1 MKQGDPYVVGT
12 FVDEWGCV
20 FVNVQAGVHGEVKA
34 PALPDWD
41 RVGDVRFPEELLT
54 VDVAAVNVFCRNT
67 DKFVIAGTCPRPFE
81 RLQFYRNSENL
92 YTDLGEDR
100 PEMLAFLKRLHE
112 FYLKELE
119 IWVKTEVD
127 ALMFMDDWGAQ
138 RALLISPAMW
148 RRLFKPLY
156 KDYIDIA
163 HRHGK
168 RIFMHSDG
176 FITPIIGDLVE
187 LGLDALNC
195 QLFTMDIEALG
206 RQFAGKI
213 TFWGEIDRQYLL
225 PSGTPAD
232 IDRAVRRVKDAL
244 WHDGGCIAQCEFGP
258 AAGRRMCIRCTSL
271 GRKSFDDG
279 RPTKDERPR
288 RKTGVV
294 PTPYPCLLI
303 PIKFTRSHH
312 MIGKVPVGIIGC
324 GNISPIY
331 LQAGRVFEILRSR
344 CCCGY
349 HVRSGR
355 RPKLLSLAASR

>member
-1 MKQGDPYVVGT
+1 MTPRDLVKKTLDFRSPERVPRQLWTLPWATNNHGEQLAEIQRRFPDDIVGAPSCLRNPLRKQGDPYVVGT

-20 FVNVQAGVHGEVKA
+20 FVNVQAGVHGEVKE
-34 PALPDWD
+34 PALPTWD

-54 VDVAAVNVFCRNT
+54 VDVAAVNAFCRDT

-119 IWVKTEVD
+119 IWVKTDVD

-156 KDYIDIA
+156 KDFIDIA

-168 RIFMHSDG
+168 AIFMHSDG

-232 IDRAVRRVKDAL
+232 IDKAVRRVKDAL
-244 WHDGGCIAQCEFGP
+244 WRDGGCIAQCEFGP
-258 AAGRRMCIRCTSL
+258 G
-271 GRKSFDDG
+271 G
-279 RPTKDERPR
+279 RPENVYQVYKSWDEI
-288 RKTGVV
+288 V
-294 PTPYPCLLI
+294 
-303 PIKFTRSHH
+303 
-312 MIGKVPVGIIGC
+312 
-324 GNISPIY
+324 
-331 LQAGRVFEILRSR
+331 
-344 CCCGY
+344 
-349 HVRSGR
+349 
-355 RPKLLSLAASR
+355 

>member
-1 MKQGDPYVVGT
+1 MTSRDLVKKTLDFRSAERVPRQLWTLPWATNNHPEQLAEIQRRFPDDIVGAPSCLRNPLRKQGDPYVVGT

-20 FVNVQAGVHGEVKA
+20 FVNVQAGVHGEVKE

-54 VDVAAVNVFCRNT
+54 VDVDAVNAFCRDT

-119 IWVKTEVD
+119 IWVKTDVD
-127 ALMFMDDWGAQ
+127 ALMFMDDWGGQ

-168 RIFMHSDG
+168 AIFMHSDG

-232 IDRAVRRVKDAL
+232 IDKAVRRVKDAL
-244 WHDGGCIAQCEFGP
+244 WRDGGCIAQCEFGP
-258 AAGRRMCIRCTSL
+258 G
-271 GRKSFDDG
+271 G
-279 RPTKDERPR
+279 RPENVYQVYKSWDEI
-288 RKTGVV
+288 V
-294 PTPYPCLLI
+294 
-303 PIKFTRSHH
+303 
-312 MIGKVPVGIIGC
+312 
-324 GNISPIY
+324 
-331 LQAGRVFEILRSR
+331 
-344 CCCGY
+344 
-349 HVRSGR
+349 
-355 RPKLLSLAASR
+355 